1 MTAAPF
7 RRRPPDPGRR
17 RRSVPD
23 RRGVSL
29 LELALVVVLIGIFTA
44 VAANRSDGAFE
55 DVQVRTQARTVAGLL
70 RTARRRAILT
80 GRDSGLRYVRTG
92 TRISAVVPVERVGA
106 ALVDTDDPVA
116 VPDDIKAFTS
126 ATDATFDFEGL
137 GPAAGHAVNFVGPNR
152 NWDIYIPPSSSA
164 VRVFESP

>member
-1 MTAAPF
+1 M
-7 RRRPPDPGRR
+7 
-17 RRSVPD
+17 
-23 RRGVSL
+23 SL
-29 LELALVVVLIGIFTA
+29 LELVLAVALIGIFTA
-44 VAANRSDGAFE
+44 VAVNRSDGVFE

-106 ALVDTDDPVA
+106 ALVDTDDPVPI
-116 VPDDIKAFTS
+116 PDDIQAYTS

-152 NWDIYIPPSSSA
+152 SWDIYVPPSASA
-164 VRVFESP
+164 IQVYESP